1 MIYSLTALPKRTN
14 SYALNNKE
22 TEKQRGKKLRVKRN
36 GNKQN
41 ELNR

>member
-14 SYALNNKE
+14 SYYELNKE

-41 ELNR
+41 KLNH

>member
-1 MIYSLTALPKRTN
+1 MIYPLTTLPERTN
-14 SYALNNKE
+14 SYELNKE

-41 ELNR
+41 KLNH